1 MLEVIQG
8 QLHTFVWTERD
19 IQYRSVQAVNLFWI
33 TSLKSARKIRKQDY
47 LRNIIFKIQLSL
59 DTQLNFKE
67 VLNID
72 GQL

>member
-19 IQYRSVQAVNLFWI
+19 IQYRSVQAINLFWI

-47 LRNIIFKIQLSL
+47 LRNIIFKIQFSL

>member
-47 LRNIIFKIQLSL
+47 LRNIIFKIQFSL